1 MQAVIITI
9 SAVSAIALIRFLCQ
23 NLYSVV
29 VHDHEAGLLLSRG
42 RVSGLLSTGR
52 HWLWRRTSELH
63 LVDTRLQLLTVSAQE
78 VLTKDGVPV
87 KISLTASYQVTD
99 VRTAL
104 TTVDCHLTALYLA
117 AQLALRDCSGRLEL
131 EELLG
136 ERGALDASLTDS
148 VQAEARLLGIEVRRL
163 AVKDL
168 MVGGDLKRALTEVA
182 RARAEGRAKLE
193 RARGETAALRN
204 LTNAARLLEE
214 HGGLRDLRLLETA
227 QAVAAGEGNSLVLGL
242 GGDLRGLR
250 ADK

>member
-1 MQAVIITI
+1 MQTTTIII
-9 SAVSAIALIRFLCQ
+9 SAVSVLALISILSK
-23 NLYSVV
+23 NLYSVMV
-29 VHDHEAGLLLSRG
+29 REHEAGLLYRRG
-42 RVSGLLSTGR
+42 RMRGLVSAGR
-52 HWLWRRTSELH
+52 HWLWRRTSEL
-63 LVDTRLQLLTVSAQE
+63 LVVDTRLQLMTVAAQE

-87 KISLTASYQVTD
+87 KLSLTASYEITD
-99 VRTAL
+99 VRAAL
-104 TTVDCHLTALYLA
+104 TTVDCYLTALYLA
-117 AQLALRDCSGRLEL
+117 AQLALRDCAGRLEL

-136 ERGALDASLTDS
+136 ERGVLDASLTDA

-214 HGGLRDLRLLETA
+214 HAGLRDLRLLETA
-227 QAVAAGEGNSLVLGL
+227 QAVAVGEGNSLVLGL
-242 GGDLRGLR
+242 GEGLRGLR
-250 ADK
+250 GNE